1 MLTMRKT
8 LLAIACVFALAVN
21 LRAQTRPLPNATAA
35 SSPAPPSGAQAGSVD
50 VDHCEVK
57 LDEESQV
64 PAQEAGVL
72 KGINVREGQQVVQD
86 TLLAQIDDYQAQKQ
100 KQNAQAEYLA
110 AKEKATGD

>member
-1 MLTMRKT
+1 MPRLPSPPSFTRRIAMRNILLTAACIIALAT
-8 LLAIACVFALAVN
+8 TNLLA
-21 LRAQTRPLPNATAA
+21 QSRPLPNTTAA
-35 SSPAPPSGAQAGSVD
+35 SSPVPPSAAQAGAVD

-86 TLLAQIDDYQAQKQ
+86 TV
-100 KQNAQAEYLA
+100 
-110 AKEKATGD
+110 